1 LRDAAGIAVG
11 IASGLIGPGGVVS
24 LDARPVTFLAT
35 AGSVEVSHDGEPQ
48 ALIGSQTTLSVP
60 AGLSFDTVM
69 FERKRW

>member
-1 LRDAAGIAVG
+1 M
-11 IASGLIGPGGVVS
+11 
-24 LDARPVTFLAT
+24 TFLAT